1 MLKIISSPS
10 KKRIFVF
17 SAVVLTACIALT
29 VFFTFF
35 NVSDNLQES
44 NMTISSVLTDDQA
57 IEIALP
63 NINQYTGENNR
74 TIKTVNATFYN
85 STVTKGATWEVVAL
99 FDLVRGT
106 GVQDW
111 IDGYT
116 VSIWAE
122 NGTVYYAEERGYYY

>member
-35 NVSDNLQES
+35 NFSGNLQES

-63 NINQYTGENNR
+63 NINQYAGENNR
-74 TIKTVNATFYN
+74 AIKTVNATFYN

-99 FDLVRGT
+99 FNLVRGT

-122 NGTVYYAEERGYYY
+122 NGTVYYAEERGYY